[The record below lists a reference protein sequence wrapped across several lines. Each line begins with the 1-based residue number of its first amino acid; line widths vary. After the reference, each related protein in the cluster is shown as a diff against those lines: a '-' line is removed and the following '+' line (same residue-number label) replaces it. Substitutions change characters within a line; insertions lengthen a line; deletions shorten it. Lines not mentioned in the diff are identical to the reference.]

1 MHNPLT
7 ERRIISL
14 LILVLSSG
22 LIASTFGL
30 DFAELG
36 GAFSPMFFPRII
48 LFILTALAV
57 LNVIIDMRTNTA
69 EKSIELKPAL
79 IISIAFVAYVLLVV
93 PLGYFIS
100 SVLMGLI
107 VLSALGLRSPAML
120 FAIPVLSAG
129 TLVALF
135 NHVLKMPLPSS
146 PFVWWL

>member
-1 MHNPLT
+1 MRTLLT

-30 DFAELG
+30 NFAELG

-48 LFILTALAV
+48 LFIMTALAV
-57 LNVIIDMRTNTA
+57 MNVIIDMRTNA
-69 EKSIELKPAL
+69 DAKPIELKPTL

-100 SVLMGLI
+100 SVAMGFI
-107 VLSALGLRSPAML
+107 VLLALGLRSPVML
-120 FAIPVLSAG
+120 FAIPVASAG